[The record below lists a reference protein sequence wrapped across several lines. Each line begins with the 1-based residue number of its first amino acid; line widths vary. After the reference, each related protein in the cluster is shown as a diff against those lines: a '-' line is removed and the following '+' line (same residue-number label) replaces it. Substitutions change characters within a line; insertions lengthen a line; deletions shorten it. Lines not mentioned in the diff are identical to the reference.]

1 MKRSLLVLPVL
12 ALVVACDESSAPAT
26 SDQNAATSVLETPAT
41 RAPEAEVLNAGVFM
55 SMAEDHLKVGED
67 DYMKVYRLSKPAA
80 STVNQPGQEGLLVSW
95 KFTMDGESLQ
105 TLFVTLADFE
115 TVDQAKAVLDQ
126 VPSFSYLRTPVATSQ
141 QHRTARFGGQCVHL
155 AANCELSAD
164 AFNAVWKELVN
175 ALDNPTLEGA
185 HDQPCAD
192 HPV

>member
-1 MKRSLLVLPVL
+1 MV
-12 ALVVACDESSAPAT
+12 
-26 SDQNAATSVLETPAT
+26 ETPAT
-41 RAPEAEVLNAGVFM
+41 PAPEAEVLNAGVFVT
-55 SMAEDHLKVGED
+55 MAEDHLKVGED

-126 VPSFSYLRTPVATSQ
+126 VPSFSYLRTPVGTSQ

-155 AANCELSAD
+155 AANCELSVD

-175 ALDNPTLEGA
+175 ALDNPTLEST
-185 HDQPCAD
+185 HDQACAD
-192 HPV
+192 QPV